1 MKKAI
6 IAMSVIA
13 LLASSCE
20 SKKQKEALE
29 NAQALAAATQEEL
42 VQAVNDRDQLLDIIN
57 EITATTE
64 DIKQMEGAVAINMA
78 GSEDGISNAKA
89 VDNLNAIKATLQE
102 RRKKLEDLEA
112 ALKSSKLSNS
122 KLLTTIENLKN
133 QVASQSAELDALR
146 LNLTSAK
153 EQIASLGGKV
163 DSLNTTVQDVT
174 VQRDSVQTIANEQE
188 LLANSCYY
196 AVGSKDELKSN
207 GIVEGGGFL
216 RKSKL
221 NIAEA
226 NKGFFKLADTRT
238 LKEIPLHST
247 KAKVLTS
254 FQPKDSY
261 RIDDVNGQKVLYIT
275 NPEAFWSVS
284 KFVVIQID

>member
-112 ALKSSKLSNS
+112 ALKNSKLSNS

-174 VQRDSVQTIANEQE
+174 VQRDSVQTVANEQE

-254 FQPKDSY
+254 YQPKDSY

>member
-78 GSEDGISNAKA
+78 GSEDGVANAKA

-112 ALKSSKLSNS
+112 VLKSSKLSNS